1 MHMDKNRLS
10 IIIPVYNAEDYLDR
24 CLHSIVDQ
32 DFTSYEVILVD
43 DGSTDSSPLIC
54 DRYSATDPRF
64 RTLHK
69 PNGGVSSAR
78 NAGLELAKG
87 EYVMFLDSDDALLPY
102 ALDDMMDVVTGED
115 MIVAGYAVFMGGVP
129 IRNLHPAATVSYRGV
144 EYPQFFQDNIRRNCE
159 MLDAP
164 WAKLFKRKAIGS
176 VRFNEGLHY
185 AEDKLFVFTVMAN
198 CSSIK
203 TFSGDVYAYHVRP
216 GSLGSDISSDKHLR
230 QLYVFLPVYAGV
242 LASLAE
248 RCPNTP
254 KVLSLYRKDLI
265 GRYICRMLNVYA
277 TRRTKMLTCDN
288 VKVLYGY
295 MDADKGLGLFSIR
308 MGQILNLL
316 LYKIGNPWLTVKV
329 YKMTSFVSSLFRG
342 KK

>member
-1 MHMDKNRLS
+1 MYMDKNRLS
-10 IIIPVYNAEDYLDR
+10 IIIPVYNAEDYLDS
-24 CLHSIVDQ
+24 CLQSIIAQ
-32 DFTSYEVILVD
+32 DYTSLEVILVD

-87 EYVMFLDSDDALLPY
+87 EYVMFVDSDDTLLPY
-102 ALDDMMDVVTGED
+102 ALDDVMDVVTGED
-115 MIVAGYAVFMGGVP
+115 MVLAGYSVFMEGVP
-129 IRNLHPAATVSYRGV
+129 IKNVHPVATVSYKGV
-144 EYPQFFQDNIRRNCE
+144 EYSQFFQNNLRRNCE

-176 VRFNEGLHY
+176 IRFNEGLHY
-185 AEDKLFVFTVMAN
+185 AEDKLFVFSVMAG

-203 TFSGDVYAYHVRP
+203 TFAGDVYAYHTRP
-216 GSLGSDISSDKHLR
+216 GSLGSDISSDKHLQ
-230 QLYVFLPVYAGV
+230 QLYVFLPKYAAV
-242 LASLAE
+242 LESIVA

-265 GRYICRMLNVYA
+265 GRYICRMLNVFA
-277 TRRTKMLTCDN
+277 TRPTKMLTSEN
-288 VKVLYGY
+288 VKVLYDY
-295 MDADKGLGLFSIR
+295 MDADKKLGIFSIR
-308 MGQILNLL
+308 SGQIVNLL
-316 LYKIGNPWLTVKV
+316 LYKIGKPGLTVVV
-329 YKMTSFVSSLFRG
+329 YKLTSFVSSLFA
-342 KK
+342 KKK